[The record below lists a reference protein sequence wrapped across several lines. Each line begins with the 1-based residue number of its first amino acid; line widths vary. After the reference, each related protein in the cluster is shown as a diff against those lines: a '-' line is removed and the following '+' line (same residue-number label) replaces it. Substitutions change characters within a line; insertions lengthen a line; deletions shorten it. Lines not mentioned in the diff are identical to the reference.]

1 MILHSTKTRLA
12 SFSLLMPLIQR
23 EPLDSAGAGPQEA
36 KALYVSYKYTE
47 GGITQQW
54 LLILT
59 LPVEN
64 YIKIQVLSP
73 NSESFESL
81 GIV

>member
-1 MILHSTKTRLA
+1 
-12 SFSLLMPLIQR
+12 MPLIQR

-47 GGITQQW
+47 RGITQQW

-59 LPVEN
+59 LQNVEN